1 MQDPSE
7 PSAETVSDEFSLTR
21 RTALALLGVGGVAS
35 VAGTASASATG
46 EEGERKNDGSPA
58 RRWNQ
63 DVDAQGHDLSNLGS
77 LEVDHLYT
85 SARDANVIVW
95 RDEEGVYH
103 ADSHEETVHSSE
115 DYFETIQAAVDSLSE
130 GRTSK
135 EKVLV
140 AASGTVGPVDE
151 LTQIVLPSYTV
162 LDVAGTIYVED
173 EGESLVTP
181 IRAFGEERIEIPRLT
196 IEGNPRFGIWI
207 QNSDSVTL
215 GNIDIRFENLDALE
229 PYEDAPGDWPPVAFD
244 PESSKEEIL
253 ANRGYVGAN
262 NEGIRIDGRA
272 RAEPCSD
279 IRISSVYV
287 EGAGHHC
294 VELYDAERVQIEQVI
309 GVDMESS
316 AVILNE
322 TENATVNGV
331 VGENPESPSWY
342 ATFRCANGCENVSV
356 GQVVSRDAPRGVHIT
371 TDSNDITIGEVNI
384 VGARYHGIK
393 IDDVE
398 NVTVQGGLVKNVV
411 EEAVLSWADGL
422 SISNLRIVD
431 DLSED
436 EREEIFL
443 PIGGPDVREQTHAI
457 RFTGQNGRIVDNDV
471 RGGGTEELIS
481 VDATNTIVREN
492 LGDGIDSGTVTLESG
507 ADEAARV
514 EGIHGRFDAAFD
526 LRAEPAAVPAG
537 PVAWTH
543 YFEWSGEGWDLVFA
557 WETDPG
563 EDLELSYIV
572 DQTQGGDVEI
582 DPEPLEAGTY
592 RISARHSGLSLSAAD
607 GANVQQEEWE
617 DGENQRWHVT
627 EDGDHFRL
635 ELAETGQVLE
645 AEDGS
650 TESGSNVRVG
660 EDLGETH
667 QRWDAVSVFSATGE
681 YYYALQPAH
690 TDVAIDIE
698 AISQEPGAN
707 ALLWEY
713 GEGENQ
719 QFAFDEL

>member
-1 MQDPSE
+1 MQDSPE
-7 PSAETVSDEFSLTR
+7 QTPETVPDDFSLTR
-21 RTALALLGVGGVAS
+21 RTALALLGAGGVAS
-35 VAGTASASATG
+35 MAGTGSASGTG
-46 EEGERKNDGSPA
+46 EEDESKNDGPPA
-58 RRWNQ
+58 RQWNQ
-63 DVDAQGHDLSNLGS
+63 DVDAQGHDLFDLGS
-77 LEVDHLYT
+77 LEVEHVYT

-95 RDEEGVYH
+95 RDGEGVYH
-103 ADSHEETVHSSE
+103 ADSREETVHSGE
-115 DYFETIQAAVDSLSE
+115 DYVETIQAAVDSLSE

-207 QNSDSVTL
+207 QNSDSITL
-215 GNIDIRFENLDALE
+215 GNIDIRFENLDVLE
-229 PYEDAPGDWPPVAFD
+229 PYEDEPGGWPPTAFD

-272 RAEPCSD
+272 REEPCSD
-279 IRISSVYV
+279 VRIGSVYV

-294 VELYDAERVQIEQVI
+294 VELYDTERVQIEQVI
-309 GVDMESS
+309 GVDMDSS
-316 AVILNE
+316 SVILNE

-331 VGENPESPSWY
+331 VGENPESPTWY

-356 GQVVSRDAPRGVHIT
+356 GQVVSRDAPRGIHIT
-371 TDSNDITIGEVNI
+371 TDSNDVTIGEVNI

-398 NVTVQGGLVKNVV
+398 NVTIQGGLVKNVV

-422 SISNLRIVD
+422 SVSNLRIVD
-431 DLSED
+431 DLTEE

-457 RFTGQNGRIVDNDV
+457 RFTGQNGRIVNNDV
-471 RGGGTEELIS
+471 RGGGTEELIA
-481 VDATNTIVREN
+481 VDATNTIVRDN
-492 LGDGIDSGTVTLESG
+492 LGDGIESGTVTLESG

-543 YFEWSGEGWDLVFA
+543 HFEWSGEGWDLVFA

-563 EDLELSYIV
+563 EDLELSYTV
-572 DQTQGGDVEI
+572 DQTQGGDAEI
-582 DPEPLEAGTY
+582 DLEPLEAGTY
-592 RISARHSGLSLSAAD
+592 RIDARHSGLSLTVDDD
-607 GANVQQEEWE
+607 GNVQQAEWE
-617 DGENQRWHVT
+617 DGENQRWHVA
-627 EDGDHFRL
+627 EDGDNFRL
-635 ELAETGQVLE
+635 EIADTGQVLE
-645 AEDGS
+645 VEDGS
-650 TESGSNVRVG
+650 TENGANVQVG
-660 EDLGETH
+660 EDVGGNH
-667 QRWDAVSVFSATGE
+667 QRWDAIPVFSATGE
-681 YYYALQPAH
+681 YYYALQPIHVEQA
-690 TDVAIDIE
+690 VDIE

-707 ALLWEY
+707 ALLWNY

-719 QFAFDEL
+719 QFAFDAL